1 MLVTLHSLYVCMVA
15 QLHALSSQ
23 QNKNLLSVEF
33 SWREHCWWPCVFAH
47 LRAAF
52 LNLFLP
58 LLATPKQSSTPYHW
72 L

>member
-52 LNLFLP
+52 LNLFYLFWP
-58 LLATPKQSSTPYHW
+58 RLSSPAPPTIG
-72 L
+72 